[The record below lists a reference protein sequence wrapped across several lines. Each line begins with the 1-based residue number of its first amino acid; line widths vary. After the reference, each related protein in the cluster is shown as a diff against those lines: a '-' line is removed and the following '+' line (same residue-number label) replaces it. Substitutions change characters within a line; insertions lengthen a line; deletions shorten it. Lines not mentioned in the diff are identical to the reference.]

1 MRRSG
6 FTTRLARCTRERSP
20 AARWSASRRS
30 ATLAVLGLVCAS
42 ALAGCG
48 STATSSRGPSPGAAK
63 QHSAKL
69 SPTFTVNVELAPV
82 SGKVLVE
89 QPGMRFVAL
98 TAAELVALGTVIDTR
113 AGVVRLTAA
122 YPTPGH
128 GAVGEFQDGI
138 FQVEQERTNA
148 GLVDLR
154 IQNASS
160 AAICG
165 GPPRANVT
173 ARLSARQIGLL
184 LGSGTGRFRTDGRF
198 SAATVRGTK
207 WGVRDRCD
215 GTLTIVRQGVV
226 AVTDFVTHKTIVLHT
241 GQRFLARAP

>member
-1 MRRSG
+1 V
-6 FTTRLARCTRERSP
+6 
-20 AARWSASRRS
+20 
-30 ATLAVLGLVCAS
+30 VLGLVCAS
-42 ALAGCG
+42 AQAGCG
-48 STATSSRGPSPGAAK
+48 STATSSRGPPPGAAK

-89 QPGMRFVAL
+89 QPGTRFVAL

-113 AGVVRLTAA
+113 AGVVRLAAA
-122 YPTPGH
+122 YPTPGQ

-173 ARLSARQIGLL
+173 ARLSARQL
-184 LGSGTGRFRTDGRF
+184 
-198 SAATVRGTK
+198 
-207 WGVRDRCD
+207 GVRNRCD

>member
-1 MRRSG
+1 V
-6 FTTRLARCTRERSP
+6 TRPRCTRKRSP

-42 ALAGCG
+42 AQAGCG
-48 STATSSRGPSPGAAK
+48 STATSSRGPSAGAAK

-69 SPTFTVNVELAPV
+69 SPTFSVNVELAPV

-89 QPGMRFVAL
+89 QPGTRFVAL
-98 TAAELVALGTVIDTR
+98 TAAKLVALGTVIDTR
-113 AGVVRLTAA
+113 AGVVRLAAA

-128 GAVGEFQDGI
+128 GAVGEFQEGI
-138 FQVEQERTNA
+138 FRVEQERTSA

-173 ARLSARQIGLL
+173 ARLSARQLGLL

-207 WGVRDRCD
+207 WGVRNRCD

-241 GQRFLARAP
+241 GQRFLAKAP